1 MGDISIQKRRSG
13 TMSGAEK
20 ITGVK
25 NAQAEMLLNRRINQ
39 YQLKHRKNNLVSIH
53 EYLSNYHYKCIV
65 KM

>member
-53 EYLSNYHYKCIV
+53 EHLSNYHCK
-65 KM
+65 